1 MLHNYMIG
9 ERVMS
14 PAPEGVRF
22 DMTDGGGLI
31 SIIFHRPTTD
41 EIAQFHAPTKLAF
54 VVKDDVIFM
63 LVKLG
68 SLAWMDAPYNR
79 QLSLHL
85 THIDNIED
93 GQALAFHLLF
103 VDGETGGLVAQKLVS
118 GTTAGS
124 RLLAA
129 AIKSQ
134 PIIPDYHDRIRRIM
148 AAYSTQ
154 DLVRMS
160 TRI

>member
-1 MLHNYMIG
+1 MLYEIG
-9 ERVMS
+9 QPIMPPS
-14 PAPEGVRF
+14 PEGVRF

-41 EIAQFHAPTKLAF
+41 EIAQFHMPTKLAF
-54 VVKDDVIFM
+54 AVKDDVIFL

-85 THIDNIED
+85 THIDSIDD
-93 GQALAFHLLF
+93 GQAIAFHVLL

-129 AIKSQ
+129 AIMSQ
-134 PIIPDYHDRIRRIM
+134 PIIPDYHDRLKRIM
-148 AAYSTQ
+148 AAYTTL
-154 DLVRMS
+154 DLVKMS
-160 TRI
+160 TRV

>member
-31 SIIFHRPTTD
+31 IVNFHRPTTD
-41 EIAQFHAPTKLAF
+41 EIAQFHAQTKLAF
-54 VVKDDVIFM
+54 GVKDDVIFL

-79 QLSLHL
+79 QLSRHL
-85 THIDNIED
+85 SRIDNIED
-93 GQALAFHLLF
+93 GQALAFHVLL
-103 VDGETGGLVAQKLVS
+103 VDGETGGLIAQKLVS

-124 RLLAA
+124 RLLAD
-129 AIKSQ
+129 AIQSQ
-134 PIIPDYHDRIRRIM
+134 PIIPDYYTRLNRIM

>member
-1 MLHNYMIG
+1 MLYEIG
-9 ERVMS
+9 QPIMPPS
-14 PAPEGVRF
+14 PEGVRF

-41 EIAQFHAPTKLAF
+41 EIAQFHAPTKLAY
-54 VVKDDVIFM
+54 VVKDDVIFL

-79 QLSLHL
+79 QLSRHL
-85 THIDNIED
+85 SRIDNIED

-124 RLLAA
+124 QLLAA

-134 PIIPDYHDRIRRIM
+134 PIIPDYNDRIRRIM
-148 AAYSTQ
+148 GAYTTQ
-154 DLVRMS
+154 DLVKMS

>member
-1 MLHNYMIG
+1 MLYEIG
-9 ERVMS
+9 QTIMP

-31 SIIFHRPTTD
+31 IINFHRPTTD
-41 EIAQFHAPTKLAF
+41 EIAQFRAQTKLAF
-54 VVKDDVIFM
+54 VVKDDVIFL

-79 QLSLHL
+79 QLSRQLS
-85 THIDNIED
+85 HIDNIED

-134 PIIPDYHDRIRRIM
+134 PIIPDYNDRIRRIM
-148 AAYSTQ
+148 GAYTTQ
-154 DLVRMS
+154 DLVKMS

>member
-1 MLHNYMIG
+1 MLYSYKIG

-31 SIIFHRPTTD
+31 IVNFHRPTTD
-41 EIAQFHAPTKLAF
+41 EIAQFHMPTKLAF
-54 VVKDDVIFM
+54 AVKDDVIFL

-85 THIDNIED
+85 THIDSIDD
-93 GQALAFHLLF
+93 GQAIAFHVLL

-124 RLLAA
+124 RLLAD
-129 AIKSQ
+129 AIQSQ
-134 PIIPDYHDRIRRIM
+134 PIIPDYYTRLNRIM
-148 AAYSTQ
+148 AAYTTD
-154 DLVRMS
+154 DLVS
-160 TRI
+160 ISSLI

>member
-1 MLHNYMIG
+1 MLYNYKIG
-9 ERVMS
+9 EKVMS

-31 SIIFHRPTTD
+31 IVNFPRPTTD
-41 EIAQFHAPTKLAF
+41 EIAQFHMPTKLAF
-54 VVKDDVIFM
+54 VVKDDVIFL

-79 QLSLHL
+79 QLSLQL

-93 GQALAFHLLF
+93 GQALAFQIFL

-124 RLLAA
+124 RLLSS

-134 PIIPDYHDRIRRIM
+134 PIIPDYHDRLKRIM
-148 AAYSTQ
+148 AAYTTR
-154 DLVRMS
+154 DLVKMS
-160 TRI
+160 TRV